1 MSPAFFMISIVAL
14 FDVVVCLALTELAY
28 VACLLLVR
36 IQRNGCSIESC
47 ACHEVLFPCDLV
59 RSMSLALSARTES
72 YTRDAVTSL
81 DGYAVC

>member
-36 IQRNGCSIESC
+36 IQRNCCCIESC
-47 ACHEVLFPCDLV
+47 ACNEVFLPCDLV
-59 RSMSLALSARTES
+59 WCVSLALCTRSES
-72 YTRDAVTSL
+72 YAWDPVTAL
-81 DGYAVC
+81 D

>member
-1 MSPAFFMISIVAL
+1 MISIVIL
-14 FDVVVCLALTELAY
+14 FDVVIGLALTELAY

-59 RSMSLALSARTES
+59 RSMSLTLSARTES
-72 YTRDAVTSL
+72 YARDAVTPL
-81 DGYAVC
+81 NGYAVC